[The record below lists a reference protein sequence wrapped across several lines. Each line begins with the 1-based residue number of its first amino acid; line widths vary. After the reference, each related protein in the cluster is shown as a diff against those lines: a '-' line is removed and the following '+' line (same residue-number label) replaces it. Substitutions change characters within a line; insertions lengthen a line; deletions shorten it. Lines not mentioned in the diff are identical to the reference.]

1 MRITITALCLLLTG
15 ITLSAQNI
23 ELPTAYVRNEVYGNN
38 GLPKQVSGSPYVN
51 EEFLPGTITADGE
64 SYNALIRYNGYQDYF
79 EVQNPDGSKKTILR
93 RPSIQISIG
102 NDHYE
107 VRDYVKENSIRKGY
121 FKVIEAGRNQL
132 LLRQK
137 IQFKDAVVATSSYE
151 RDEIASLRPDFQYY
165 LKKGDRPAV
174 KIRLSKREFINRFE
188 KKSKIK
194 SFIKNNDLR
203 LKKESEVVELLRYLN
218 VDQSS

>member
-38 GLPKQVSGSPYVN
+38 GLPNQVSGSPYVK
-51 EEFLPGTITADGE
+51 EEFLPGTITANGE
-64 SYNALIRYNGYQDYF
+64 SYQAMLRYNGYQDYF

-93 RPSIQISIG
+93 RPSIRITIG

-121 FKVIEAGRNQL
+121 FKIIEDGRNQL

-151 RDEIASLRPDFQYY
+151 RDEIASLKPDFQYY
-165 LKKGDRPAV
+165 LKKGDQPAV
-174 KIRLSKREFINRFE
+174 KVRLNKKEFINHFE

-194 SFIKNNDLR
+194 SFIKNNNLR

-218 VDQSS
+218 VEQNS